1 MKIVNLINKIL
12 NPVGAQLVKYPYND
26 IKRRMSLIN
35 HYKINKILDVGA
47 SIGLYGQTLRKLNFE
62 GKILSFEPLSESY
75 SNLIK
80 NSKNDKNWEVYNYA
94 LGDQNSEIFI
104 NIAKNLD
111 SSSILEMLPRHVE
124 GAPNSKYIG
133 KEKIKL
139 LSLDSIF
146 DKIYKTDDNIYMKID
161 AQGFEEKVLEGSENS
176 LKYIQGIQIEMS
188 LKPLYKGSILYLD
201 MIEYMKKNNFEL
213 ISLENGFSDYKTG
226 ELLQMDGI
234 FFKIS

>member
-35 HYKINKILDVGA
+35 YYKINKILDVGA

-133 KEKIKL
+133 KEKIK
-139 LSLDSIF
+139 S
-146 DKIYKTDDNIYMKID
+146 KT
-161 AQGFEEKVLEGSENS
+161 
-176 LKYIQGIQIEMS
+176 
-188 LKPLYKGSILYLD
+188 
-201 MIEYMKKNNFEL
+201 
-213 ISLENGFSDYKTG
+213 
-226 ELLQMDGI
+226 
-234 FFKIS
+234 